1 MLMRT
6 SWFLL
11 DHHRG
16 MSLSAVEGGTT
27 ADSGESRT
35 RGSLN
40 PTVRVRAMAP
50 TSAASSSATKTTP
63 RTTRRATVRS
73 RGQLL
78 HDLRHPFEVWRK
90 DFGCGF
96 RCSGDG
102 IADVSWVIDTCAVI
116 VRTEVINGALDAGLT
131 VASGN

>member
-11 DHHRG
+11 HHHRG
-16 MSLSAVEGGTT
+16 MSLSAVEGGMT
-27 ADSGESRT
+27 ADAGESRM
-35 RGSLN
+35 RGLLN
-40 PTVRVRAMAP
+40 PTVQVRAMAP
-50 TSAASSSATKTTP
+50 TSAASSSATMTTP
-63 RTTRRATVRS
+63 RMTRRATVRS

-78 HDLRHPFEVWRK
+78 KDLRHPFEVWGK
-90 DFGCGF
+90 DFDCGF
-96 RCSGDG
+96 CCSGDG
-102 IADVSWVIDTCAVI
+102 IADVSWVVDTCAMI